1 MALRGRLGSAL
12 SSWPTGAVSA
22 GDGLDDAMVQS
33 LFATMVCEIIER
45 RSFRTQT
52 QARRAFF
59 QFIEGGYNPR
69 RRHSVLGDLSP
80 NDFERS
86 AVKARPRAARN
97 GPRPVRGVSGTF
109 WSGEPKGK
117 TPPSGIP

>member
-12 SSWPTGAVSA
+12 SSRPTGAVSA

-33 LFATMVCEIIER
+33 LFATMACEIIER

-59 QFIEGGYNPR
+59 QFIEGGYNP
-69 RRHSVLGDLSP
+69 L
-80 NDFERS
+80 
-86 AVKARPRAARN
+86 RP
-97 GPRPVRGVSGTF
+97 G
-109 WSGEPKGK
+109 
-117 TPPSGIP
+117 